1 MTIAATKGFKFIYP
15 GQIFA
20 LDSAFVKI
28 QTLRSS
34 KRGFLIYIMVY
45 NSEIIKTI
53 QLEKV
58 LKVTLANAQYNPH
71 TFCDKVIRL
80 QRSGIDTIKY
90 HT

>member
-15 GQIFA
+15 GKIFA

-58 LKVTLANAQYNPH
+58 LKVTLANAQVSNPH
-71 TFCDKVIRL
+71 TFCDK
-80 QRSGIDTIKY
+80 
-90 HT
+90 HTLLSIL